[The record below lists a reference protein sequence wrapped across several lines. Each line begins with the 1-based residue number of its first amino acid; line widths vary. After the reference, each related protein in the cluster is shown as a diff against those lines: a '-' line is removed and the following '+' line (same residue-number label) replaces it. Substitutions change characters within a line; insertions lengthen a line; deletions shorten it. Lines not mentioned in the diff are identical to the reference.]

1 MKTTS
6 KTPLFNPNLYL
17 PVAAD
22 VSKAESNYACEI
34 GDELRETEANNARKD
49 ILDTLSQYRSMARE
63 QGMQDAVLIL
73 EPTAGYERQLVRA
86 AREAGM
92 QVFYANAEAVK
103 KLQVLQ
109 DGTSS
114 KSDRK
119 DPRTILT
126 VAKVGHLMKCRD
138 LGGRWQALRQMNV
151 HHDRLETEI
160 TRLKGRARR
169 LLDEL
174 FPRLDF
180 SNQWF
185 FGPAAVKIAK
195 LYRFDPYAMRGD
207 GFDKAARKMSKAG
220 LRPCTIVRVI
230 DRAMVA
236 AEAGL
241 DEFYRRSVALEL
253 GEVYECI
260 ERAALAK
267 ASLEKRFE
275 SVYDEL
281 LESGEVRIQPVD
293 LVLPKVRLAMIHGE
307 TGPLDDFDALNQLRK
322 YAGMNVRLKDSGKSS
337 GRRRISKKG
346 RTMLRKVLT
355 QTCLPLVRKG
365 ELYGDEY
372 HARKAAGAPG
382 KKAMMAVANKHL
394 KMIFGL
400 HRSGAAFD
408 RDRVFL
414 CRNQYLAQA
423 A

>member
-1 MKTTS
+1 MA
-6 KTPLFNPNLYL
+6 
-17 PVAAD
+17 VAAD
-22 VSKAESNYACEI
+22 VSKDKSNYACEV
-34 GDELRETEANNARKD
+34 GDNLKETEASNARKD
-49 ILDTLSQYRSMARE
+49 ILDTLSQYRELAHAEGKS
-63 QGMQDAVLIL
+63 GIVLVL

-86 AREAGM
+86 AREIGV
-92 QVFYANAEAVK
+92 QGFYANTEAVK

-151 HHDRLETEI
+151 HHDRLETEV

-180 SNQWF
+180 SSQWF
-185 FGPAAVKIAK
+185 FGPAAVKIAE
-195 LYRFDPYAMRGD
+195 LYRFDPYAMRED
-207 GFDKAARKMSKAG
+207 GFDKAARTMRKVG
-220 LRPCTIVRVI
+220 LLPSTIVRVI
-230 DRAMVA
+230 DQAMVA
-236 AEAGL
+236 VEVGL
-241 DEFYRRSVALEL
+241 DPFYRQSVALEL

-260 ERAALAK
+260 DRTVAAK
-267 ASLEKRFE
+267 AVLEARFE
-275 SVYDEL
+275 SVYDDL
-281 LESGEVRIQPVD
+281 LESREVRIQPVAQ
-293 LVLPKVRLAMIHGE
+293 VLPKVRLAMIYGE
-307 TGPLDDFDALNQLRK
+307 TGPLEEFQRIGQLRK
-322 YAGMNVRLKDSGKSS
+322 YAGMNIRLKESGKSS
-337 GRRRISKKG
+337 GRRKISKKG
-346 RTMLRKVLT
+346 RPLLRKILT

-382 KKAMMAVANKHL
+382 KKAMMAVANKQL
-394 KMIFGL
+394 NMIFGL

-408 RDRVFL
+408 LDRVFS
-414 CRNQYLAQA
+414 CQNQYQA
-423 A
+423 AAA

>member
-22 VSKAESNYACEI
+22 VSKDKSNYACEV
-34 GDELRETEANNARKD
+34 GDELKETEATNARKD
-49 ILDTLSQYRSMARE
+49 IQGTLSQYREIARAR
-63 QGMQDAVLIL
+63 GMEDAVLIL
-73 EPTAGYERQLVRA
+73 EPTAGYERQLVRV
-86 AREAGM
+86 AREMGV
-92 QVFYANAEAVK
+92 QVFYANTEAVK

-151 HHDRLETEI
+151 HHGRLETEL

-185 FGPAAVKIAK
+185 FDAAAVKIAK
-195 LYRFDPYAMRGD
+195 LYRFDPYAMRED
-207 GFDKAARKMSKAG
+207 GFGKAARRMRKEG
-220 LRPCTIVRVI
+220 LRPCTIVRVV
-230 DRAMVA
+230 DQAMVA
-236 AEAGL
+236 VEVGL
-241 DEFYRRSVALEL
+241 DPFYRQSLALEL
-253 GEVYECI
+253 GEVYGCI
-260 ERAALAK
+260 ERAAEAK
-267 ASLEKRFE
+267 AWLEARFE

-281 LESGEVRIQPVD
+281 LESREARIRPVAQ
-293 LVLPKVRLAMIHGE
+293 VLPKVRLAMIHGE
-307 TGPLDDFDALNQLRK
+307 TGPLDDFQRVGQLRK
-322 YAGMNVRLKDSGKSS
+322 YAGMNLRLKESGKSS
-337 GRRRISKKG
+337 GRRKISKKG
-346 RTMLRKVLT
+346 RPMLRKILT
-355 QTCLPLVRKG
+355 QTCLPLVREG

-382 KKAMMAVANKHL
+382 KKAMMAVASKQL

-408 RDRVFL
+408 RDRVFS
-414 CRNQYLAQA
+414 CQNQYHAKA